1 VLDPPQGGWSDTGAI
16 ARVDAIPILGTGK
29 LDSVN
34 VGRLASE
41 LLGHRRRRVHVNR
54 K

>member
-1 VLDPPQGGWSDTGAI
+1 VPRAI

-29 LDSVN
+29 IDYVN

-41 LLGHRRRRVHVNR
+41 LARAS
-54 K
+54 